1 MLIARYW
8 HRLPADYPMAWIRD
22 RVTARAPAWDGMPG
36 LVFKAVT
43 IEDRARGAS
52 ANACSALYLWR
63 DTGAAADFLGSSG
76 FQAVVDSFGR
86 PRIDVWLAWAVS
98 FGTAITSRFL
108 ADETRLIATDADLE
122 SLRAREVARGRE
134 IAGQRDVLASAS
146 GLDAGTWRLTR
157 FTLRAAPVADISAAA
172 IAPLIPSPEEDHA
185 DNPHLPAR
193 RYDRRLPRRPRHR
206 NL

>member
-1 MLIARYW
+1 M
-8 HRLPADYPMAWIRD
+8 
-22 RVTARAPAWDGMPG
+22 
-36 LVFKAVT
+36 
-43 IEDRARGAS
+43 
-52 ANACSALYLWR
+52 WR

-172 IAPLIPSPEEDHA
+172 IAPLAAPGLA
-185 DNPHLPAR
+185 AAR
-193 RYDRRLPRRPRHR
+193 RL
-206 NL
+206 